1 MQPAQSIPFDK
12 GRIRIWVGRSMEKLF
27 VRGTVYPIEDY
38 LPLPKKNIA
47 DSPLQNRWKVLFRQ
61 HFAQIAPVLGTAAVA
76 GLMLFSIWLMM
87 ASTFADIDKWALL
100 QHYWVSLL
108 GGSLIV
114 VAIANLAARYL
125 RPVGMF
131 LYTVVA
137 SSRPLP
143 FDVAQWQ
150 SASYCN
156 DSHTLKDT
164 ARVQMVDDLLHQYD
178 FVGSPS
184 TAVFALLGQP
194 TEVSLFSEWDILYF
208 LGPEPGLFSTS
219 HLWLGFQLDDQQRVT
234 NCQVVSD

>member
-1 MQPAQSIPFDK
+1 MQPTQSIPFDK

-27 VRGTVYPIEDY
+27 VKGTVYPIEDY
-38 LPLPKKNIA
+38 LLKRNIA
-47 DSPLQNRWKVLFRQ
+47 NPPLQNRWKDWLRQ
-61 HFAQIAPVLGTAAVA
+61 HSTQITLTLAATTITGFALWF
-76 GLMLFSIWLMM
+76 LWLV
-87 ASTFADIDKWALL
+87 ASTLTDTNHLERL
-100 QHYWVSLL
+100 QHHWISLL
-108 GGSLIV
+108 LGVLVLVALGG
-114 VAIANLAARYL
+114 LAAHYL
-125 RPVGMF
+125 QPIGMF

-143 FDVAQWQ
+143 FDAAQWQ
-150 SASYCN
+150 SASYRN
-156 DSHTLKDT
+156 DSHNFKDT
-164 ARVQMVDDLLHQYD
+164 ARAQMVDDLLHQHD

-184 TAVFALLGQP
+184 AAVFALLGQP